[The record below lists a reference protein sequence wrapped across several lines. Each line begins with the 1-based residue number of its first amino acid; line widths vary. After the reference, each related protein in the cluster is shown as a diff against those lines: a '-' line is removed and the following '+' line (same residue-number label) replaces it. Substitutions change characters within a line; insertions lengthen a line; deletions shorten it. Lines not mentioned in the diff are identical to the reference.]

1 MWPKSPPSLQVVTH
15 NARMDEERG
24 RWGRPD
30 SRVALLRP
38 QTFGSLIQF
47 MNSNVKVN
55 PMFDFHPFKYCFE
68 TPGTV
73 CCFETPGDVFSEF
86 AKMQRWAG
94 ESFFT
99 LDLGKI
105 IIRSSLHKD
114 QPNPWRDPIYVSSPT
129 CSIIKMLYFLSKVK
143 ITIVN
148 PPDSSRIILPHRGVS
163 TKWSALKSYVLP
175 LNIANVVILKL
186 PRILPWCFLP
196 PLPWPKPED
205 LGESSCGHHLSAQS
219 HAVVAKLAAED
230 GLQQLRRKEL
240 VHDLL
245 DLGAELSAAGHGFIQ
260 RNTALLSSWNGLSH
274 SSHSLVL

>member
-24 RWGRPD
+24 PWGRPD

-55 PMFDFHPFKYCFE
+55 PMFDFHPFKCCFE

-163 TKWSALKSYVLP
+163 TNWSTLKSYVLP

-196 PLPWPKPED
+196 PLPVEAPR
-205 LGESSCGHHLSAQS
+205 S
-219 HAVVAKLAAED
+219 
-230 GLQQLRRKEL
+230 RRKFL
-240 VHDLL
+240 WSPPLCPVTCRSRQT
-245 DLGAELSAAGHGFIQ
+245 GRRGWPSAAPKKRARPWPPWPRSGAF
-260 RNTALLSSWNGLSH
+260 RRRSWFYPKKH
-274 SSHSLVL
+274 SPIV